1 MVMYKLKIILTFLHF
16 LKNFSF
22 VEMSMELE
30 YKNLIKTI
38 VNKIYRIMS
47 IVDVFVNRPNLT
59 FKFAFVLHET

>member
-30 YKNLIKTI
+30 YKNLIKKI

>member
-1 MVMYKLKIILTFLHF
+1 MVMYKLKIILTLSHF

-22 VEMSMELE
+22 VEISMELE
-30 YKNLIKTI
+30 YKNLIKKI

>member
-1 MVMYKLKIILTFLHF
+1 MVMYKLKIILTLLHF
-16 LKNFSF
+16 FKNFSF

-30 YKNLIKTI
+30 YKNLIKKI

-59 FKFAFVLHET
+59 FKFAFVLHKT

>member
-16 LKNFSF
+16 FKNFSF

-30 YKNLIKTI
+30 YKNLIKKI

>member
-1 MVMYKLKIILTFLHF
+1 MVMYKLKIILTLSHF

-30 YKNLIKTI
+30 YKNLIKKI

-47 IVDVFVNRPNLT
+47 IIDVFVNRPNLT

>member
-1 MVMYKLKIILTFLHF
+1 MVMYKLKIILTLSHF

-30 YKNLIKTI
+30 YKNLIKKI

>member
-1 MVMYKLKIILTFLHF
+1 MYKLKIILTLSHF

-30 YKNLIKTI
+30 YKNLIKKI